1 MIKQPYLEM
10 KMPRFFFHNKLKNVL
25 YLIYGKR
32 YRRDILENGRK
43 KGEVGREEQ
52 FVPTCLKV
60 DQHS

>member
-1 MIKQPYLEM
+1 M

-43 KGEVGREEQ
+43 KGEVGREEK
-52 FVPTCLKV
+52 FEPTCLKV